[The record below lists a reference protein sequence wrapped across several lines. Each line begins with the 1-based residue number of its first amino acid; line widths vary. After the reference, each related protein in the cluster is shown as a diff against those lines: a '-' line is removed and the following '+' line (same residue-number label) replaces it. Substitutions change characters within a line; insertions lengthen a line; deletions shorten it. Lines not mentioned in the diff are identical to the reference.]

1 VHVAESITVPELG
14 MRTPAADVPPG
25 SAADYYR
32 RPERNTVEYRS
43 SNVERTRTRAAT
55 MPPETTAAFFDDAWH
70 RTSRAFAES
79 DLDQRIEATGR
90 ALTLGDYLLT
100 RLMSVAAHGLDVA
113 ITLDRVPWTTPI
125 ALTALRP
132 VLVDLLGAVPP
143 ITWSDQD
150 LLELGTGRRPLTEIE
165 RDAVEPLA
173 TRFPLLS

>member
-1 VHVAESITVPELG
+1 
-14 MRTPAADVPPG
+14 
-25 SAADYYR
+25 
-32 RPERNTVEYRS
+32 
-43 SNVERTRTRAAT
+43 
-55 MPPETTAAFFDDAWH
+55 
-70 RTSRAFAES
+70 
-79 DLDQRIEATGR
+79 
-90 ALTLGDYLLT
+90 
-100 RLMSVAAHGLDVA
+100 MSVAAHGLDVA